1 MKNIITVI
9 TYDFYYNADNTPW
22 FCSLSTSVSIGDEL
36 VHSQMLQSDSL
47 YDFERMRKDAIADGF
62 KMDFE
67 YTNPANNVRGETYR
81 KIFGIE

>member
-1 MKNIITVI
+1 MKNTITII

-36 VHSQMLQSDSL
+36 VHSQLLQSENE
-47 YDFERMRKDAIADGF
+47 YDFERMRKDAINAGF
-62 KMDFE
+62 ELDFE
-67 YTNPANNVRGETYR
+67 YTNPATNVRGETYR